1 MDYFDLHCD
10 TPYECYFKKQSF
22 SQNRLSVSAE
32 KGAIFGKWHQTMA
45 IWIPDD
51 CKEPYVL
58 YKAVMSDIKKKLVD
72 KPDNLKVTLAVENG
86 AVIGNDLSLL
96 EELKRDGVELLTL
109 TWNGENAIA
118 GGAKSNMGL
127 TDFGR
132 EAIAELNR
140 LNMYCDLSHLNE
152 KSFYKALELAKL
164 PLATH
169 SNCRAVCNN
178 PRNLTDCQLKA
189 LAEKGGIVGLCFYP
203 EFSLKNVF
211 DGIYKNV
218 LHLLELGLENS
229 IAIGSDFDGAE
240 MSPELVC
247 ISQVPDLYR
256 YLCKKGI
263 PSGILNKIFYENAK
277 KYFETFD
284 KGKYL

>member
-22 SQNRLSVSAE
+22 LKNRLAVSAE
-32 KGAIFGKWHQTMA
+32 KGAIFGKWHQTLA
-45 IWIPDD
+45 IWIPDG
-51 CKEPYVL
+51 CFAPFEL
-58 YKAVMSDIKKKLVD
+58 YGAVISDIKKKLAG
-72 KPDNLKVTLAVENG
+72 KPDNLKVTFAVENG
-86 AVIGNDLSLL
+86 AVIGKDLSLL
-96 EELKRDGVELLTL
+96 EKLKRDGVELLTL

-118 GGAKSNMGL
+118 GGAKSDKGL

-132 EAIAELNR
+132 EVIAELNR

-178 PRNLTDCQLKA
+178 PRNLTDSQLKA

-203 EFSLKNVF
+203 EFSLGNVF
-211 DGIYKNV
+211 DGIYKNI
-218 LHLLELGLENS
+218 LHLLEFGLENR
-229 IAIGSDFDGAE
+229 IAIGSDFDGAK
-240 MSPELVC
+240 MSPELSC

-256 YLCKKGI
+256 YLGEAGI
-263 PSGILNKIFYENAK
+263 PSDILNKIFYENAK

-284 KGKYL
+284 KKRYL